1 MTTWKTT
8 TAWATALVL
17 TAGTGT
23 GIMLAQTEKQTPA
36 PAKPKA
42 QPITVKKQE
51 SLPPDAVRER
61 KKFYEDSADIEE
73 GIWRSIYG

>member
-1 MTTWKTT
+1 MRKRSPRKQPPQNEPTSD
-8 TAWATALVL
+8 ATAESV
-17 TAGTGT
+17 
-23 GIMLAQTEKQTPA
+23 QTPA
-36 PAKPKA
+36 PTRPKA

-51 SLPPDAVRER
+51 PLPPDAVRER